1 MFNSNDNA
9 TSQKPS
15 MDFFSVEKRFPM
27 TPMPT
32 VSDGEQLPPLHLSS
46 SSSYSSGGELSTSS
60 TGKSS
65 GIGGSKTFQRL
76 YSKPILVNGS
86 SSNSSSSSRNSNT
99 RERQTSQ
106 NREVQNR
113 QQQFGTSPT
122 SSSPFLLSNSA
133 QSVSFNGNILVK
145 RPTRFFGHTL
155 IKKEQDDVSI
165 IQEGFLLKEGSNWKT
180 WKRRFFTL
188 KSNGELS
195 YKKDFNEKSPI
206 RVMNVIGAEVSDQ
219 NENKKQNRLKII
231 FNNKLSKVN
240 SITALLIVASS
251 ETECRIW
258 KKSLEIAGAKL
269 RVGGGGGVAYS
280 YSTSSTT
287 SRMNNTPT
295 SSATANSGSSSSSAL
310 TGSTDFI
317 RNAQEVMSS
326 ITFSPLNPGDFDFN
340 ENLVSINSGE
350 IFILKEKLIR
360 NDQLEIGQK
369 VGQGAQAS
377 VHKASIANSK
387 QEFLAVKLFPK
398 KLMDGEA
405 DDLSQCYNEIS
416 VLSSVPLHPNIIRFH
431 GVCDLEQSVGIVID
445 YCPGG
450 SLTNYIVNNKG
461 NIGIDEKVKI
471 LLGIALGI
479 QHLHK
484 NNVIHRDIKG
494 ENMLFSAEN
503 EVVIIDFGVATLI
516 NNTEEENN
524 CVGTAAFIAPE
535 IVCGESAFTEKVD
548 IYSFGMIMYM
558 LGFEKIKPYGDMTD
572 LEILRK
578 IKKDRNYRP
587 PMNFSS
593 DNTSITNNDN
603 NNKLGQQPSSS
614 QQATIPRWYKQL
626 MSLCLCSTVSLRP
639 SIKSCIGT
647 LMNRDLN

>member
-1 MFNSNDNA
+1 
-9 TSQKPS
+9 
-15 MDFFSVEKRFPM
+15 
-27 TPMPT
+27 
-32 VSDGEQLPPLHLSS
+32 
-46 SSSYSSGGELSTSS
+46 
-60 TGKSS
+60 
-65 GIGGSKTFQRL
+65 
-76 YSKPILVNGS
+76 
-86 SSNSSSSSRNSNT
+86 
-99 RERQTSQ
+99 
-106 NREVQNR
+106 
-113 QQQFGTSPT
+113 
-122 SSSPFLLSNSA
+122 
-133 QSVSFNGNILVK
+133 
-145 RPTRFFGHTL
+145 
-155 IKKEQDDVSI
+155 
-165 IQEGFLLKEGSNWKT
+165 
-180 WKRRFFTL
+180 
-188 KSNGELS
+188 
-195 YKKDFNEKSPI
+195 
-206 RVMNVIGAEVSDQ
+206 MNVIGAEISDQ
-219 NENKKQNRLKII
+219 NENKKQNSMKIF
-231 FNNKLSKVN
+231 FNSKFSKGN
-240 SITALLIVASS
+240 NISPLLIVASS
-251 ETECRIW
+251 ETECLIW
-258 KKSLEIAGAKL
+258 KKSLELAGAKL
-269 RVGGGGGVAYS
+269 RGGGCSS
-280 YSTSSTT
+280 YSTTSTT
-287 SRMNNTPT
+287 STMNTPT
-295 SSATANSGSSSSSAL
+295 SSATANNVSISSAL
-310 TGSTDFI
+310 AGTDSNPGI
-317 RNAQEVMSS
+317 RNGQEAMNS
-326 ITFSPLNPGDFDFN
+326 ITFSPLSPSDFDFN

-369 VGQGAQAS
+369 VGQGAQAT
-377 VHKASIANSK
+377 VHKASIANSEK
-387 QEFLAVKLFPK
+387 EFLAVKLFPK

-416 VLSSVPLHPNIIRFH
+416 VLSSVPVHPNIIRFH

-450 SLTNYIVNNKG
+450 TLTDYIVNNKG
-461 NIGIDEKVKI
+461 KIEIDEKVKI

-558 LGFEKIKPYGDMTD
+558 LGFEKIKPYDDMTD

-587 PMNFSS
+587 SMNFSS
-593 DNTSITNNDN
+593 DNTSITNNDGNNNNNN
-603 NNKLGQQPSSS
+603 NNKLGQQQSSS
-614 QQATIPRWYKQL
+614 QYPTIPRWYKQL

-647 LMNRDLN
+647 LMNRNLN